1 MPTHDVQATTA
12 TTSTGAT
19 RSTRAGLLTTI
30 SALTALAAAG
40 LALAAP
46 ADAAAKASAPTPPKF
61 LSAAELPP
69 HPSSAWTAGR
79 VKDGVPDELKSCFG
93 ETLPGYD
100 SRYREFRTELDTGAV
115 QLTLVVATDAKA
127 KALAERLNKDMR
139 SCAKRIEQADPEIE
153 AESRDYGTLAVEEG
167 AHVYGLHTETSYGA
181 TDIHLLSVGRD
192 GRAVTVVEWGQLGD
206 FTGAPVKAF
215 KKTTTT
221 AVKKLY

>member
-1 MPTHDVQATTA
+1 MRTRHAQATTA
-12 TTSTGAT
+12 TSTRA
-19 RSTRAGLLTTI
+19 TRAGLITAL

-46 ADAAAKASAPTPPKF
+46 AGATAKPSAPAQPKF

-79 VKDGVPDELKSCFG
+79 VKKGVPDELKSCFG
-93 ETLPGYD
+93 GALPGHD

-115 QLTLVVATDAKA
+115 QLTLVAASNAKA

-139 SCAKRIEQADPEIE
+139 SCAARIEQADPEIE